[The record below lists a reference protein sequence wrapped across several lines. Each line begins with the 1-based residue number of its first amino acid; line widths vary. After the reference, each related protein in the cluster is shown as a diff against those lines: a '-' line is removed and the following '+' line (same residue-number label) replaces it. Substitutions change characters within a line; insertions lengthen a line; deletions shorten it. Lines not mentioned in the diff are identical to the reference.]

1 MKNLILVSG
10 FTAAGKSFFIK
21 KIQKNLKLFSLILSK
36 KSRSQKFIFMSY
48 LELKRRGKFIGK
60 KFYFPKKTNIIFH
73 MDIYEGKFT
82 NLNMLINQS
91 DNVYSII
98 IYTLNTNFIKRILLR
113 MLKFRKNF
121 FFLFNKILF
130 CLNTNNV
137 YDLYVSWIL
146 YLKSVNI
153 NKHFIIKSN
162 NVTKITNQVN
172 YKYALSR
179 IKKI

>member
-21 KIQKNLKLFSLILSK
+21 KIQKNLKLSSLILSK

-98 IYTLNTNFIKRILLR
+98 IYTLNINFIKRILLR
-113 MLKFRKNF
+113 TLKF
-121 FFLFNKILF
+121 
-130 CLNTNNV
+130 
-137 YDLYVSWIL
+137 
-146 YLKSVNI
+146 
-153 NKHFIIKSN
+153 
-162 NVTKITNQVN
+162 
-172 YKYALSR
+172 
-179 IKKI
+179 

>member
-21 KIQKNLKLFSLILSK
+21 KIQKNLKLSPLILSK
-36 KSRSQKFIFMSY
+36 KNMSQKFIFLSCR
-48 LELKRRGKFIGK
+48 ELKRHEKFMGK

-82 NLNMLINQS
+82 NLNRLIIQS
-91 DNVYSII
+91 NNVYSII

-146 YLKSVNI
+146 YLKSMNI
-153 NKHFIIKSN
+153 NKHFVIKSN